1 MQLKLFK
8 YANAGVREYWMVDP
22 EKKTVVVY
30 DLEHDALPKLYGS
43 EDKVPVLV
51 WEGKCEVDFAA
62 IYELFGFLYE
72 T

>member
-1 MQLKLFK
+1 
-8 YANAGVREYWMVDP
+8 MVDP